1 MKTFK
6 KNFIIFTLVFASVT
20 LFFLV
25 LTYAYGNWLLFKID
39 HTNYKNSGGPSKR
52 FDSQLGF
59 VSVENFKGKT
69 KVISTDD
76 SYDVLTDNTG
86 ARVSREEQTP
96 LPTSPSAIAT
106 GCSFT
111 WGQGISNDETFSKKL
126 SEKLKMPVR
135 NYAEPYYGSVQ
146 SYLMLERF
154 ANESNLLIYGF
165 MDDHLYRNVTPCI
178 RSYVPICVHVP
189 TIKRNSQGK
198 LYIDDHITI
207 KDLKIPKGVEI
218 GFNSIA
224 YLISR
229 FFGEYQSTLP
239 DDERLEATEFVI
251 RKMEEFAVKHQAKL
265 LIVNVGIGRPK
276 ENFSALS
283 SKKWGD
289 HVAFVDASFFEGFNP
304 SDLLIKNEP
313 HPNAKANERIAERL
327 ADFIIKNG
335 FIKGAADKDE

>member
-1 MKTFK
+1 
-6 KNFIIFTLVFASVT
+6 
-20 LFFLV
+20 
-25 LTYAYGNWLLFKID
+25 
-39 HTNYKNSGGPSKR
+39 
-52 FDSQLGF
+52 
-59 VSVENFKGKT
+59 
-69 KVISTDD
+69 
-76 SYDVLTDNTG
+76 
-86 ARVSREEQTP
+86 
-96 LPTSPSAIAT
+96 
-106 GCSFT
+106 
-111 WGQGISNDETFSKKL
+111 
-126 SEKLKMPVR
+126 MPVR

-207 KDLKIPKGVEI
+207 NNFDRNKDLIVLASKKEVLSPATKIEF